1 MKTVRFL
8 MMVML
13 VASFTSTVSA
23 QKKVDPTGTW
33 TYEASTA
40 PYEYSSGDIVVA
52 KDGKDY
58 TAEMVLGE
66 YYKMKAEKVVYEKNV
81 LSFVIY
87 IEGEAIELKMTVE
100 KESMEGTASYSEG
113 TIPVT
118 AKKKE

>member
-23 QKKVDPTGTW
+23 QKKVNPTGTW
-33 TYEASTA
+33 TYEATEA

-87 IEGEAIELKMTVE
+87 IEGEAIELKMTVA
-100 KESMEGTASYSEG
+100 KETMEGAASYSEG

-118 AKKKE
+118 AKKKK